1 MLRITTL
8 LSNLGLLILS
18 IYGLTQII
26 NDPEVTFMFG
36 FLIPLLILSI
46 LNIYFVIG
54 TYKGPVSLYL
64 KRKKLEEEIKIQ
76 EAENRLKD
84 LQSQRSD
91 FSKEKNKNGII

>member
-8 LSNLGLLILS
+8 LGNLGLLILS

-26 NDPEVTFMFG
+26 NDPGAIFMFG
-36 FLIPLLILSI
+36 LLIPLLILSI

>member
-8 LSNLGLLILS
+8 LGNLGLLILS

-26 NDPEVTFMFG
+26 NDPGVTFMFG
-36 FLIPLLILSI
+36 LLIPLLILSI

-76 EAENRLKD
+76 EAENKLKD
-84 LQSQRSD
+84 LQSQRPD
-91 FSKEKNKNGII
+91 YLKEKNKNEII

>member
-26 NDPEVTFMFG
+26 NDPGVTFMFG
-36 FLIPLLILSI
+36 LLIPLLILSI

-76 EAENRLKD
+76 EAENKLKD
-84 LQSQRSD
+84 LQSQRPD
-91 FSKEKNKNGII
+91 YLEEKNKNEII

>member
-26 NDPEVTFMFG
+26 NDPGVTFMFG
-36 FLIPLLILSI
+36 LLIPLLILSI

-54 TYKGPVSLYL
+54 TYKGPVSLYF
-64 KRKKLEEEIKIQ
+64 KRKRLEEEIKIQ
-76 EAENRLKD
+76 EAENKLKD
-84 LQSQRSD
+84 LRSQGLVSL
-91 FSKEKNKNGII
+91 KEKTEAK

>member
-26 NDPEVTFMFG
+26 NDPGVTFMFG
-36 FLIPLLILSI
+36 LLIPLLILSI

-54 TYKGPVSLYL
+54 TYKGSVSLSL
-64 KRKKLEEEIKIQ
+64 IRKKLEEEIKIQ
-76 EAENRLKD
+76 EAENKLKD
-84 LQSQRSD
+84 LRSQGLDSL
-91 FSKEKNKNGII
+91 KEKTEAK

>member
-26 NDPEVTFMFG
+26 NDPGVTFMFG
-36 FLIPLLILSI
+36 LLIPLLILSI

-91 FSKEKNKNGII
+91 FLKEKNKNGII